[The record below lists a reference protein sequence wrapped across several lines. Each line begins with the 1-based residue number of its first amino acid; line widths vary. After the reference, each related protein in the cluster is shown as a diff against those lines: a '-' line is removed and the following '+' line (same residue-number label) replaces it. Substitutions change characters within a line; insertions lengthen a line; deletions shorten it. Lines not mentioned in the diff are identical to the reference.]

1 MPRGLSIKALDRFFR
16 GTAVPMTLADATAPD
31 CPLVLAND
39 AFCELTGYAREEVI
53 GRNCRFLQGRKTD
66 ERARGRMRQA
76 IETGT
81 EVLVPVTNYR
91 KDGREFENYVFIV
104 PILAAGGRVLYFM
117 GSQYDITAPY
127 RAVSLEEQAK
137 LLEEGA
143 AQHKLRSGGFVGS
156 LMRFRTE
163 GRGG

>member
-1 MPRGLSIKALDRFFR
+1 MSIEALDRFFR
-16 GTAVPMTLADATAPD
+16 SSAVPMTLADARADD
-31 CPLVLAND
+31 CPLILAND
-39 AFCELTGYAREEVI
+39 AFCELTGYRREDVV
-53 GRNCRFLQGRKTD
+53 GRNCRFLQGPNTD
-66 ERARGRMRQA
+66 PRARQRMHQA
-76 IETGT
+76 IEAGT

-104 PILAAGGRVLYFM
+104 PILAPGGEVLYFM

-143 AQHKLRSGGFVGS
+143 AEHKLRSGGFVGS
-156 LMRFRTE
+156 LLRFRAE